1 MAAFS
6 QDLRFAFRQLRKAP
20 AFTLTVVLT
29 LALGIGA
36 TTAIFS
42 LVEGILL
49 RPLPFSNPERL
60 VLLGDHL
67 EGGVSATPVTAREI
81 VTYSTSTN
89 AFSSMGGYITGS
101 YEVSGGAV
109 PEEVNAARFTA
120 GVFPT
125 LGVRLIL
132 GRVFTREEEETH
144 QPLAVISYALWV
156 NRYQSDPHV
165 LGTSIALD
173 RKIYSI
179 IGVMPRSFQFPLED
193 GLLDQSQLWIPMSLT
208 PDELSD
214 QHAGFWGYQM
224 VARLKEG
231 VTLAQAA
238 QDADRVSKQVMRDL
252 PTAQSAVAI
261 RGDVTP
267 LLEYDVAEARPML
280 RTLFLAVSVILLI
293 GCINVAGLMLVRA
306 IRRRSEY
313 AVRLALGARSGV
325 IIRESVLEGLFLG
338 AGGGLLG
345 LAFSAIAIRTT
356 LHLLPES
363 MPRVDSISID
373 ATVAAFALLLA
384 LATGA
389 LCGLAPAFTALRTSL
404 TETLKEGAGTGTGAS
419 IHSWLRS
426 ALVVSEIAV
435 ALVLLTISGAFLRS
449 FQKMRAV
456 DPGFRPDHVLIAG
469 YRLPLQQY
477 STQAS
482 SEAFER
488 AVVDRLSGVPGTVAV
503 GITTAVPASGG
514 FGETAFTIEGEPTA
528 SWKLKFAMFATT
540 YGDYF
545 RAMGIPLVD
554 GRYFTEDDRSD
565 SPLVIIVNQS
575 MAKHAWPGQRA
586 IGKRMHVGSPKNNL
600 PWVTVVGVVAD
611 TKMGSRDQPSDDQW
625 YTPTAQPASLNGTE
639 YAGKLTDAAGAY
651 ITLRSALPPEQVA
664 QALRSVVAKVD
675 PMLAL
680 EQVQAM
686 QEALSNV
693 EAPRRFNTDLIT
705 SFAAGALLL
714 AITGIYAVVAFSV
727 SMRTREIAIRMALGS
742 QRTGIARL
750 ILFSAAR
757 LAFLGCVLGVLG
769 SLAASRLV
777 SSFLFE
783 VTATD
788 PLIYIAAVLL
798 MMLMTLVA
806 SAIPARRAASADPIN
821 ALRSA

>member
-1 MAAFS
+1 MYALG

-20 AFTLTVVLT
+20 GFTLTVVLT

-49 RPLPFSNPERL
+49 RPLSFSNPERL

-67 EGGVSATPVTAREI
+67 EGGVSGTPVTAREI
-81 VTYSTSTN
+81 ATYSTSTN
-89 AFSSMGGYITGS
+89 AFSSLGGYITGS
-101 YEVSGGAV
+101 YEVSGGAI

-125 LGVRLIL
+125 LGVRPIL

-156 NRYQSDPHV
+156 NRYQNDPHV

-179 IGVMPRSFQFPLED
+179 IGVMPRSFAFPLED
-193 GLLDQSQLWIPMSLT
+193 GRLDQSQLWIPMSLT

-224 VARLKEG
+224 VARLKDG

-238 QDADRVSKQVMRDL
+238 QDAERVSKQVMRDL
-252 PTAQSAVAI
+252 PAAQSAVPI

-267 LLEYDVAEARPML
+267 LLEYDVAEARPLL
-280 RTLFLAVSVILLI
+280 RMLFLAVSVILLV
-293 GCINVAGLMLVRA
+293 GCFNVAGLMLVRA

-325 IIRESVLEGLFLG
+325 IIRESVLEGVLLG

-345 LAFSAIAIRTT
+345 LAFAAIAIRTA

-384 LATGA
+384 LATGV
-389 LCGLAPAFTALRTSL
+389 LCGLAPAFTALRTNL
-404 TETLKEGAGTGTGAS
+404 TESLKEGAGTGTGTS

-426 ALVVSEIAV
+426 ALVVSEIAI
-435 ALVLLTISGAFLRS
+435 ALVLLTVSGAFLRS

-456 DPGFRPDHVLIAG
+456 DPGFRPDHVLVAG

-482 SEAFER
+482 SEAFAR
-488 AVVDRLSGVPGTVAV
+488 AVVDRLSGAPGTVAV
-503 GITTAVPASGG
+503 GITTAVPSSGG
-514 FGETAFTIEGEPTA
+514 FGETGFTIEGEPTA

-575 MAKHAWPGQRA
+575 MAKHSWPGQRA
-586 IGKRMHVGSPKNNL
+586 IGKRMHVGTPKHNL

-611 TKMGSRDQPSDDQW
+611 TKMGSRDEPTDDQW
-625 YTPTAQPASLNGTE
+625 YTPAEQPAALNGTE
-639 YAGKLTDAAGAY
+639 YAGKLADAASAY
-651 ITLRSALPPEQVA
+651 ITLRSSLPPEQVA
-664 QALRSVVAKVD
+664 QTLRSAVAKVD

-680 EQVQAM
+680 QQVQAM
-686 QEALSNV
+686 EEAMANV

-714 AITGIYAVVAFSV
+714 AVTGIYAVVAFSV

-750 ILFSAAR
+750 ILFSATK
-757 LAFLGCVLGVLG
+757 LALLGCILGVLG

-777 SSFLFE
+777 STFLFE

-788 PLIYIAAVLL
+788 PLIYIAAVLI

-806 SAIPARRAASADPIN
+806 SAIPARRAASADPID